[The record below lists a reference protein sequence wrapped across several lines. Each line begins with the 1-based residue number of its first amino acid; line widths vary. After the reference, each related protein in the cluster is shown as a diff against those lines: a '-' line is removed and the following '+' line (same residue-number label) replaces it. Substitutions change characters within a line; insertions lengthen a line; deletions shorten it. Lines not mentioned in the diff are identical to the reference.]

1 MMEKTKRVGGK
12 IEKAAV
18 TALLLLCICI
28 FSGLTY
34 YSARYTMVS
43 STVDTQDSPG
53 MNLLVPAVITATALL
68 LHRLLQNNRLQP
80 IREFVFA
87 QRLRIIKVVSI
98 YVYIISLFWILNSHV
113 APGGDGSPLC
123 HVAHRMILGNYVDM
137 ERQGY
142 MTIFPHQ
149 FSLLSVI
156 HLIFY
161 LFGVWKYDV
170 FQQLNALCM
179 PLLFYSGCKILQL
192 VSDRLE
198 TILYYILFFLGC
210 LPLFLYTPFVYGEI
224 ISITFTM
231 VLMWQIIQ
239 YCKTGRKICFLY
251 GTAAIVLAC
260 LVRKNSWIILIAAA
274 VVLLVNSIVKA
285 NFWGILWLLLM
296 ALSVSGS
303 DQLIHTYYEKASG
316 IEVSDGVPYIS
327 WIRMGMQ
334 DSSTG
339 PGWFDNSSIEAYTE
353 HDYDAKQTVLA
364 EKKRLGKILTD
375 MWADKA
381 YCIDFF
387 RRKIL
392 SQWNSP
398 EYYCIEETRYF
409 DCQPEDLPVLVK
421 RIYCYDEPAV
431 HSYMNRYQFALY
443 FYATV
448 SSVILFIKRKEGR
461 LLAEY
466 ILYIAIIG
474 GFLFSALWEARSRY
488 VLPYAVYMIPLAAW
502 GMQLMTDFLAAKVV
516 RLPCIFLI
524 TGTKKQGKMKKN
536 EKFPY

>member
-1 MMEKTKRVGGK
+1 MEKVSV
-12 IEKAAV
+12 A
-18 TALLLLCICI
+18 ALLFLCTCI

-43 STVDTQDSPG
+43 STTDTLDRPG
-53 MNLLVPAVITATALL
+53 INLLVLAVITAIALL
-68 LHRLLQNNRLQP
+68 FYRLLQSNRLRSV
-80 IREFVFA
+80 REYIFA
-87 QRLRIIKVVSI
+87 RRLRIIKIVSI
-98 YVYIISLFWILNSHV
+98 YVYVISVFWVLNSHV

-137 ERQGY
+137 KRQGY

-161 LFGVWKYDV
+161 LFGAWKYDV
-170 FQQLNALCM
+170 FQQLNAFCM
-179 PLLFYSGCKILQL
+179 PLLFYSGYKLLQL

-198 TILYYILFFLGC
+198 TLLYYILFFLGC

-231 VLMWQIIQ
+231 VLMWQVIQ
-239 YCKTGRKICFLY
+239 YCKTGKKICFLY

-260 LVRKNSWIILIAAA
+260 MVRKNSWIILIA
-274 VVLLVNSIVKA
+274 VGIVLLVNSIVKA
-285 NFWGILWLLLM
+285 NLWGVLWLLVM
-296 ALSVSGS
+296 TFSVFGS

-316 IEVSDGVPYIS
+316 IEVSDGVPSIS
-327 WIRMGMQ
+327 WIRMGLQ
-334 DSSTG
+334 DSWTG

-353 HDYDAKQTVLA
+353 HDYNTEQTILA
-364 EKKRLGKILTD
+364 EKERLGEILTG

-398 EYYCIEETRYF
+398 EYCCIEETRYF
-409 DCQPEDLPVLVK
+409 DCQPEELPFLPK
-421 RIYCYDEPAV
+421 RIYCYDDPAI
-431 HSYMNRYQFALY
+431 HSYMNRYQFLLY
-443 FYATV
+443 FYAAV
-448 SSVILFIKRKEGR
+448 SAVILFMKRKERR

-466 ILYIAIIG
+466 ILYIAITG
-474 GFLFSALWEARSRY
+474 GFLFSALWEASSRY
-488 VLPYAVYMIPLAAW
+488 VLPYVVYMIPLAAW
-502 GMQLMTDFLAAKVV
+502 GMQMMTDLLAAK
-516 RLPCIFLI
+516 IFRQQ
-524 TGTKKQGKMKKN
+524 KWKQGGSN
-536 EKFPY
+536 P